1 MYLNYTLILYNTVL
15 QSSLISFDTF
25 LSIYLQQS
33 TFPSGTALCSLPHMP
48 PLLPAYRLPRY
59 SRLCLRLRAEVYN
72 MVGTL
77 HYVHI
82 MLDDNDGM
90 AAAYQC
96 IKGFQQFADV
106 VEVQAGGRLVE
117 DE

>member
-1 MYLNYTLILYNTVL
+1 
-15 QSSLISFDTF
+15 
-25 LSIYLQQS
+25 
-33 TFPSGTALCSLPHMP
+33 
-48 PLLPAYRLPRY
+48 
-59 SRLCLRLRAEVYN
+59 

-106 VEVQAGGRLVE
+106 VEVQAGGRLIQNIDGAARGAAASSVASLTRWASPPDRVVE
-117 DE
+117 GWPSFT

>member
-1 MYLNYTLILYNTVL
+1 
-15 QSSLISFDTF
+15 
-25 LSIYLQQS
+25 
-33 TFPSGTALCSLPHMP
+33 
-48 PLLPAYRLPRY
+48 
-59 SRLCLRLRAEVYN
+59 

-106 VEVQAGGRLVE
+106 VEVQAGGSSSKMNSVGSAFSILR
-117 DE
+117 

>member
-1 MYLNYTLILYNTVL
+1 
-15 QSSLISFDTF
+15 
-25 LSIYLQQS
+25 
-33 TFPSGTALCSLPHMP
+33 
-48 PLLPAYRLPRY
+48 
-59 SRLCLRLRAEVYN
+59 

-117 DE
+117 DEA

>member
-1 MYLNYTLILYNTVL
+1 
-15 QSSLISFDTF
+15 
-25 LSIYLQQS
+25 
-33 TFPSGTALCSLPHMP
+33 
-48 PLLPAYRLPRY
+48 
-59 SRLCLRLRAEVYN
+59 

-96 IKGFQQFADV
+96 IKGFQQLADV